1 MRRPDGI
8 FGPMDEQAE
17 RETGTNV
24 TALLHAW
31 RAGDQSALDRLFPVV
46 HGELRRIARRYMA
59 RERQGHTL
67 QPSALVNE
75 AFLRLVDV
83 HGVQWQDRAHFFA
96 LSAQMMRRILVNYAL
111 ARGAGKRGGA
121 ARQVS
126 LDEAMVVSP
135 ARDSEL
141 VELDAALQLLAK
153 VDPRKAQTVELRFF
167 AGLSVEE
174 TAVVLKV
181 SPQTVLR
188 DWKLSKTW
196 LAREMRLAASD

>member
-1 MRRPDGI
+1 MG
-8 FGPMDEQAE
+8 EQAE

-31 RAGDQSALDRLFPVV
+31 RGGDHGALDQLIPVV
-46 HGELRRIARRYMA
+46 HAELKRIARRYMA

-75 AFLRLVDV
+75 AFLRLVDA

-135 ARDSEL
+135 SRGSEL
-141 VELDAALQLLAK
+141 VELDAALESLAK

-196 LAREMRLAASD
+196 LAREMGRAAAG

>member
-1 MRRPDGI
+1 M
-8 FGPMDEQAE
+8 EAQ
-17 RETGTNV
+17 TVNV
-24 TALLHAW
+24 TELLRAW
-31 RAGDQSALDRLFPVV
+31 SAGNQTALDQLIPVV
-46 HGELRRIARRYMA
+46 HGELKRIARRYMA

-83 HGVQWQDRAHFFA
+83 HGVPWQDRAHFFA

-121 ARQVS
+121 VRQVS
-126 LDEAMVVSP
+126 LNEALIVSP
-135 ARDSEL
+135 SRGSDI
-141 VELDAALQLLAK
+141 VELDAALQSLAK
-153 VDPRKAQTVELRFF
+153 LDPRKARTVELRFF